1 MGKAPLARARPDGAK
16 AVHAARIGRG
26 APPTEEIARIVAAAA
41 VGLPDLEHQVVER
54 PAVELRDATCDLDRF
69 AGRALAADHGEV
81 VRCLRELAREERSE
95 RHLARRHQLQGSRAA
110 AALPRTTIW

>member
-16 AVHAARIGRG
+16 AVHAAPIGRG
-26 APPTEEIARIVAAAA
+26 APPAEEIARIVAAAA

-54 PAVELRDATCDLDRF
+54 PAVELGDASGDLDR
-69 AGRALAADHGEV
+69 LARGEVAAAQGEV
-81 VRCLRELAREERSE
+81 VRCLRELAREERPE
-95 RHLARRHQLQGSRAA
+95 RHLAGGDQLHGRRAV